1 MMITSLMNRIQ
12 HTRYFAMNCSQR
24 DELAQAIWHVILL
37 VSQIEATPMST
48 TLAQKL
54 QIKSGKLIV
63 LNAPPGYAE
72 QLAKEFKDL
81 TVSTR
86 AAGQAEAVLL
96 FVNSLAEVDKLTH
109 KAGKL
114 VKPEGMLWI
123 AYAKGTSKVKT
134 DVNRDRLWAAVQP
147 IGWQP
152 IRQIAL
158 DEVWSAMR
166 FKPMAE

>member
-1 MMITSLMNRIQ
+1 MPS
-12 HTRYFAMNCSQR
+12 S
-24 DELAQAIWHVILL
+24 
-37 VSQIEATPMST
+37 
-48 TLAQKL
+48 LAQKL

-63 LNAPPGYAE
+63 MNAPKGYAE
-72 QLAKEFKDL
+72 QLAEELKDL
-81 TVSTR
+81 AVSAR

-96 FVNSLAEVDKLTH
+96 FVNSLAEVEKLTPR
-109 KAGKL
+109 AGQL

-134 DVNRDRLWAAVQP
+134 DVNRDKLWAAVQP

-152 IRQIAL
+152 VRQIAL

-166 FKPMAE
+166 FKPMVE

>member
-1 MMITSLMNRIQ
+1 M
-12 HTRYFAMNCSQR
+12 
-24 DELAQAIWHVILL
+24 
-37 VSQIEATPMST
+37 ATT
-48 TLAQKL
+48 FAQKL

-63 LNAPPGYAE
+63 LNAPKGYAE
-72 QLAKEFKDL
+72 QLTQELDHL

-96 FVNSLAEVDKLTH
+96 FVNSLAEAEKLTP

-134 DVNRDRLWAAVQP
+134 DVNRDKLWVTIQP

-158 DEVWSAMR
+158 DDVWSAMR
-166 FKPMAE
+166 FKPID

>member
-1 MMITSLMNRIQ
+1 MPS
-12 HTRYFAMNCSQR
+12 S
-24 DELAQAIWHVILL
+24 
-37 VSQIEATPMST
+37 
-48 TLAQKL
+48 LAQKL
-54 QIKSGKLIV
+54 QINSGKLIV
-63 LNAPPGYAE
+63 INAPKGYAE
-72 QLAKEFKDL
+72 QLAKELKDL

-96 FVNSLAEVDKLTH
+96 FVNSLAEATERTP

-123 AYAKGTSKVKT
+123 AYAKGASKVKT

-152 IRQIAL
+152 VRQIAL
-158 DEVWSAMR
+158 DEVWSAVR
-166 FKPMAE
+166 FKPMVE

>member
-1 MMITSLMNRIQ
+1 MPS
-12 HTRYFAMNCSQR
+12 S
-24 DELAQAIWHVILL
+24 
-37 VSQIEATPMST
+37 
-48 TLAQKL
+48 LAQKL

-63 LNAPPGYAE
+63 MNAPTGYAGH
-72 QLAKEFKDL
+72 LAQELKDL

-96 FVNSLAEVDKLTH
+96 FVNSLAEVDKLTL
-109 KAGKL
+109 KASKL

-123 AYAKGTSKVKT
+123 AYAKGASKVKT
-134 DVNRDRLWAAVQP
+134 DVNRDRLWVAVQP

-152 IRQIAL
+152 VRQIAL

-166 FKPMAE
+166 FKPLVE

>member
-1 MMITSLMNRIQ
+1 MPTSL
-12 HTRYFAMNCSQR
+12 
-24 DELAQAIWHVILL
+24 V
-37 VSQIEATPMST
+37 
-48 TLAQKL
+48 QKL

-63 LNAPPGYAE
+63 INAPQGYAE
-72 QLAKEFKDL
+72 QLAQALKDL

-86 AAGQAEAVLL
+86 AVGQAEAVLL
-96 FVNSLAEVDKLTH
+96 FVNSLAEVDKFTP

-147 IGWQP
+147 IGWRP

-166 FKPMAE
+166 FKPAGK

>member
-1 MMITSLMNRIQ
+1 MPAS
-12 HTRYFAMNCSQR
+12 
-24 DELAQAIWHVILL
+24 
-37 VSQIEATPMST
+37 
-48 TLAQKL
+48 LAQKL

-63 LNAPPGYAE
+63 LNAPKGYAE
-72 QLAKEFKDL
+72 QLAKELKDL
-81 TVSTR
+81 TVSAR
-86 AAGQAEAVLL
+86 ASGQAEAVLL
-96 FVNSLAEVDKLTH
+96 FVNSLAEVEQLAPG
-109 KAGKL
+109 AGKL

-134 DVNRDRLWAAVQP
+134 DVNRDQLWAAVEP

>member
-1 MMITSLMNRIQ
+1 MPTS
-12 HTRYFAMNCSQR
+12 
-24 DELAQAIWHVILL
+24 
-37 VSQIEATPMST
+37 
-48 TLAQKL
+48 LAQKL

-63 LNAPPGYAE
+63 IHAPQGYAE
-72 QLAKEFKDL
+72 QLAKELKDL

-86 AAGQAEAVLL
+86 AAGRAEAVLL
-96 FVNSLAEVDKLTH
+96 FVNSLAEVDTLTT

-134 DVNRDRLWAAVQP
+134 DVNRDKLWAAVQP

-152 IRQIAL
+152 VRQIAL

-166 FKPMAE
+166 FKPMAEQ

>member
-1 MMITSLMNRIQ
+1 MPS
-12 HTRYFAMNCSQR
+12 S
-24 DELAQAIWHVILL
+24 
-37 VSQIEATPMST
+37 
-48 TLAQKL
+48 LAQKL

-63 LNAPPGYAE
+63 INAPKGYAE
-72 QLAKEFKDL
+72 QLTRELKDL
-81 TVSTR
+81 AVSTR

-96 FVNSLAEVDKLTH
+96 FVNSLAEADKLTP
-109 KAGKL
+109 KAGQL

-123 AYAKGTSKVKT
+123 AYAKGASKVQT

-152 IRQIAL
+152 VRQIAL

-166 FKPMAE
+166 FKPTVE

>member
-1 MMITSLMNRIQ
+1 MPAS
-12 HTRYFAMNCSQR
+12 
-24 DELAQAIWHVILL
+24 
-37 VSQIEATPMST
+37 
-48 TLAQKL
+48 LAQKL

-63 LNAPPGYAE
+63 INAPKGYAE
-72 QLAKEFKDL
+72 QLAQNLPDL
-81 TVSTR
+81 AVSTR

-96 FVNSLAEVDKLTH
+96 FVNSLAEVDKLTPR
-109 KAGKL
+109 AGKL
-114 VKPEGMLWI
+114 VKPDGMLWL

-158 DEVWSAMR
+158 DDVWSAMR
-166 FKPMAE
+166 FKPVHES